1 MEDMNQVS
9 STTPSADDFSK
20 LVQKQYMEEPS
31 DLMENNEAQASV
43 CVEDILDLAG
53 GAADALLRHQSAS
66 PPRPADAVNQA
77 VPNISFSK
85 PEPYAMPEGTP
96 TETEQHQGEK
106 KQTKTQTPD
115 TLEKTAAIAE
125 EKKPEAPK
133 PDSPSKLSPSPV
145 SSSSSSGF
153 SNEIIFP
160 SSEPLMQPFAESFV
174 DMPGQ
179 PRSTPCLDQKDGSS
193 VVLETVAPVSSLS
206 PLPSPDSLEEL
217 SLSESSDQAPAL
229 AKVQETV
236 TPDSLLQTAEDSAS
250 KVPKDVPLTEEVK
263 TAECKTE
270 AEISDTKLS
279 LDSDIKLFDSHFECL
294 ATPPVGEAVE
304 LPLKMEEDT
313 KVEKA
318 IEWNT
323 GMLGDVLQ
331 TTTTPLEPDQI
342 ADAQQ
347 EHFLEM
353 SSLKHVDLQI
363 GSELKEQTS
372 PVPEKPEVDRIA
384 VETDKIVGIA
394 LESPVDTVKTLFC
407 KIGGFEF
414 SPDDQVG
421 HLVESQKNE
430 KSQDELDFTLGEDA
444 ESPLDTTSGSSS
456 EQSPLTP
463 EVQSTVTA
471 QSYVTFDTAAFNS
484 PQPDFPDARKAVT
497 SPLAYV
503 EKAEGE
509 ILHEKKEASALERS
523 VQPESFLDFQ
533 PISAARTGLP
543 QAIDAVLEGSAVTVS
558 ESPTPD
564 LVQGAFDNEF
574 QDVSQIKHSDET
586 SVDLVQKTFESIQE
600 PSVCQSGSPKE
611 PPSLPDILE
620 SPLSSGKVAAGS
632 SEGTPDS
639 EPSPVKE
646 TKMEAPAVPV
656 IFEAV
661 KPLAFVSDS
670 QISPN
675 QETCEAVS
683 FKAVQK
689 AAPAFDDVLDK
700 RMGACDLVKEAQT
713 TSDLTAQLDREENEF
728 SVGMGRRSSGLL
740 ESIKESLSFEQVNE
754 LSTSPSEFSISINE
768 IHEMKEPLQESPAS
782 EAVGESI
789 KATVPVDFV
798 MESECKSLKEL
809 EKLPTE
815 DAHAFPERVARLE
828 KPVETVE
835 LEGSMEYGVTAEE
848 FEIIEAVS
856 SEPLTRGVV
865 DEFLETLDNSS
876 VSSVSKLGIEREMPS
891 ISGRDDLDAK
901 LGEHIEFTQVHVSSQ
916 QSSFALS
923 SEPAPKA
930 ASLKIDLEPE
940 NQITPPERLKEV
952 KLQEMVTKVPN
963 VHLKSEEA
971 ENPVPLPK
979 ADEDQ
984 PPSDTER
991 PEVHKIDQTP
1001 NLSTE
1006 AVVDLLYWRD
1016 IKKTGVVFGASL
1028 FLLLSLTVCSIV
1040 SVFSYLALA
1049 LLSVSITFRI
1059 YKGIL
1064 QAIQKSDEGHPFKA
1078 YLDSDVAVSE
1088 EVVHKYSDVTL
1099 GHINCALK
1107 ELRHLFLV
1115 EDLVDSLKFAVLMWI
1130 LTYVG
1135 ALFNGLTLLILA
1147 LISVFSI
1154 PVIYERHQAQIDHY
1168 LALVNNQ
1175 VKDIV
1180 AKIQA
1185 KVPGLKRK
1193 TE

>member
-1 MEDMNQVS
+1 
-9 STTPSADDFSK
+9 
-20 LVQKQYMEEPS
+20 MEEPS
-31 DLMENNEAQASV
+31 DLMENNEAQPSV

-66 PPRPADAVNQA
+66 PPRPADPVNQA

-85 PEPYAMPEGTP
+85 PEPFAMPEGTL

-153 SNEIIFP
+153 SSYRALEQR
-160 SSEPLMQPFAESFV
+160 LGKRESFV

-179 PRSTPCLDQKDGSS
+179 PRNTPSLDQKDGSS
-193 VVLETVAPVSSLS
+193 VLLETVAPVSSLS

-270 AEISDTKLS
+270 TEISDSKLS
-279 LDSDIKLFDSHFECL
+279 LDSEIKLFDSHFECL

-347 EHFLEM
+347 EHFPEM

-384 VETDKIVGIA
+384 DETDKIGIA

-430 KSQDELDFTLGEDA
+430 KSHDELDFTLGEDA

-497 SPLAYV
+497 SSLAYNV

-533 PISAARTGLP
+533 PISAASTGLP

-586 SVDLVQKTFESIQE
+586 SVDLVEKTFESIQE

-620 SPLSSGKVAAGS
+620 SPLSSGKVASGS
-632 SEGTPDS
+632 SEGTSDS

-740 ESIKESLSFEQVNE
+740 ESIKESLSFEQVIE

-789 KATVPVDFV
+789 KATVPVGFV

-815 DAHAFPERVARLE
+815 DARAFPERVAHLE

-876 VSSVSKLGIEREMPS
+876 LSSVSKLGTEREMPS
-891 ISGRDDLDAK
+891 IFGHDDLDAK

-940 NQITPPERLKEV
+940 NQITPPEPLKEA

-963 VHLKSEEA
+963 VHSKSEEA

-1064 QAIQKSDEGHPFKA
+1064 QAIQKSDEGHPFK
-1078 YLDSDVAVSE
+1078 
-1088 EVVHKYSDVTL
+1088 
-1099 GHINCALK
+1099 
-1107 ELRHLFLV
+1107 
-1115 EDLVDSLKFAVLMWI
+1115 
-1130 LTYVG
+1130 
-1135 ALFNGLTLLILA
+1135 
-1147 LISVFSI
+1147 
-1154 PVIYERHQAQIDHY
+1154 
-1168 LALVNNQ
+1168 
-1175 VKDIV
+1175 
-1180 AKIQA
+1180 
-1185 KVPGLKRK
+1185 
-1193 TE
+1193 